1 MSFMKWTLLKRTLRN
16 SDLIKRNFTS
26 SVPLLVI
33 ALPLVVL
40 PLVLVAY
47 AAAGGV
53 ATDPDI
59 AAILSNVDSNRIQ
72 NTALTLQNFRTRQSC
87 SDQPEPG
94 HGVTAA
100 RDFILAQYHSIPGLQ
115 VRLDPFVH
123 TGCPSAPTFNVIA
136 WLPGKHRNRLVII
149 GGHYDSRTTLVTDST
164 SDAPGGNDSGA
175 QTAVVLELAR
185 VFAGHAFDST
195 IVFMSFSGEE
205 QGLFGSSSI
214 AANLNRYFEEPQ
226 VVAMLNTD
234 IPGGD
239 QAANTPADL
248 QYFRLY
254 SPGIP
259 RERLT
264 TDPDGTTDNTS
275 PGRGVMRYIGTWGG
289 AYVPTITMA
298 PKLRED
304 RPGRAS
310 DHAAFINNAYPAV
323 RFMETF
329 ECSPSPVDNSC
340 GGPLPCPPPANVPA
354 FCKDTSFITTHQHSP
369 NDQVQFITPT
379 YAASIAQVMAAVAGS
394 LARAP
399 ASPRGFKANGNALQG
414 VKIKFDEPEGSHV
427 DHFVVAARSV
437 NENFYR
443 QRVSISGSE
452 AHPVISPQALGLTPG
467 DSFFVSVAAVD
478 KLGHESLFAYPEVRC
493 DSSACAIPPYAYN
506 VTAPLPPPPPAKDP
520 AEDD

>member
-1 MSFMKWTLLKRTLRN
+1 MKLTLLKRTLINRA
-16 SDLIKRNFTS
+16 LLKRNFTNS
-26 SVPLLVI
+26 GPLRVI
-33 ALPLVVL
+33 ALPFVVL

-53 ATDPDI
+53 PTDPDI

-100 RDFILAQYHSIPGLQ
+100 RDFILAQYKSIPGLQ

-123 TGCPSAPTFNVIA
+123 AGCPSAPTFNVIA

-149 GGHYDSRTTLVTDST
+149 GGHYDSRTTLVTDSA

-205 QGLFGSSSI
+205 QGLFGSASI

-248 QYFRLY
+248 QNFRLY

-259 RERLT
+259 RERLS

-275 PGRGVMRYIGTWGG
+275 PARGVMRYVGTWGG
-289 AYVPTITMA
+289 AYVPSITMA

-310 DHAAFINNAYPAV
+310 DHVSFLNNAYPAV
-323 RFMETF
+323 RLMETF

-354 FCKDTSFITTHQHSP
+354 FCKDTTFITTHQHSP

-379 YAASIAQVMAAVAGS
+379 YAATIAQVMAAVAGS

-399 ASPRGFKANGNALQG
+399 ASPQGFKANGNALQG
-414 VKIKFDEPEGSHV
+414 VRIKFDEIEDSHV
-427 DHFVVAARSV
+427 DHLVVAARSV

-443 QRVSISGSE
+443 QRLSISGGE
-452 AHPVISPQALGLTPG
+452 EHPVISPQALGLTPG

-520 AEDD
+520 AEDDD